1 LTFSRGIMMQK
12 RLRLIESGAKDKIV
26 KTLRDGGVVILP
38 TDTIYGFSTPLSSE
52 SGIRRIAAIK
62 GNGEERKFLFLAAS
76 VAMVE
81 RYIHS
86 WGCTDRPLMED
97 IWPAPLTAVLPAG
110 KICPVWV
117 GETIALRVPAYQPL
131 TDVIQKLGEP
141 IISTS
146 VNRSSEPPLR
156 NIDLIER
163 IYQHQ
168 VDLVVEG
175 GAPVEHVSST
185 VVDFTGEM
193 PMLVRQGEYYWD
205 NDEGDLSKS

>member
-1 LTFSRGIMMQK
+1 MEK
-12 RLRLIESGAKDKIV
+12 RLRLAEPEAKDKIV
-26 KTLRDGGVVILP
+26 KSLRDGGVVILP

-52 SGIRRIAAIK
+52 PGIRRIAAIK
-62 GNGEERKFLFLAAS
+62 GNGEERRFLFLAAS

-117 GETIALRVPAYQPL
+117 GETIALRVPAYPPL
-131 TDVIQKLGEP
+131 ADVIQKLGEP
-141 IISTS
+141 VVSTS
-146 VNRSSEPPLR
+146 VNRSTEPPLR
-156 NIDLIER
+156 NIDTIEK

-175 GAPVEHVSST
+175 GTPADSISST
-185 VVDFTGEM
+185 VVDFTGDM
-193 PMLVRQGEYYWD
+193 PVLVRQGEYYWD
-205 NDEGDLSKS
+205 NEEGDLSKT

>member
-1 LTFSRGIMMQK
+1 MEK
-12 RLRLIESGAKDKIV
+12 RLHLGESGAKDTIV
-26 KTLRDGGVVILP
+26 RILRDGGVVILP

-76 VAMVE
+76 VSMLE

-86 WGCTDRPLMED
+86 WGCTNRPLMED

-117 GETIALRVPAYQPL
+117 GATIALRVPAYPL
-131 TDVIQKLGEP
+131 LTEVIQDLGEP
-141 IISTS
+141 IVSTS

-156 NIDLIER
+156 NISTIVKS
-163 IYQHQ
+163 YQHQ

-175 GAPVEHVSST
+175 GPPTNATSST
-185 VVDFTGEM
+185 VVDFTGDV
-193 PMLVRQGEYYWD
+193 PVLIRQGEYHWD
-205 NDEGDLSKS
+205 SDEGDFSKA